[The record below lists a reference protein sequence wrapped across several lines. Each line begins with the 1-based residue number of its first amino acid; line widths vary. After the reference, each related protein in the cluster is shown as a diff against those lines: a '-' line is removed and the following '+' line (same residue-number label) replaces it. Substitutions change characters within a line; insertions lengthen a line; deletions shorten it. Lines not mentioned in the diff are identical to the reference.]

1 MFDFYSGI
9 IDKNKEIRDDISS
22 SNNFSGPSV
31 NARDISY
38 YTVDIYDLL
47 YDVVNVY
54 EASWILYNN
63 IREM

>member
-54 EASWILYNN
+54 EAS
-63 IREM
+63 